1 MRIFGFIF
9 RLVIRYFV
17 EETFNM
23 EKIKDIKAEDVE
35 RITNTVI
42 SVIANRAKTAPVKES
57 KKTDGDEALAGL
69 TDGYNYY

>member
-9 RLVIRYFV
+9 RYFV
-17 EETFNM
+17 EEAFNM

-42 SVIANRAKTAPVKES
+42 SVIANRAKTAPVKEP
-57 KKTDGDEALAGL
+57 KKTDGDEALVSL
-69 TDGYNYY
+69 TDGYNHY